1 MAALA
6 LCTLLT
12 TAALVGAV
20 PAAGEPLSPRQ
31 AIERLFLSET
41 PEPEWFAPSF
51 LAQVPA
57 SQVQLVI
64 AQLAASLG
72 EYQGVEEAD
81 GEYLVHFAAGIVPVH
96 ITLDDAGLI
105 AGLFLRPPIAKSG
118 SLDEAVAAFQQL
130 PGRISLLVV
139 KESAVLAALNAD
151 APLAAASAFKLAV
164 LAALKAE
171 IDAGLRSW
179 SDVVTLTD
187 EAKSLPTGV
196 LHTWPTG
203 SPLTLHTL
211 ATAMISA
218 SDNTATDLLIHVIGR
233 EKVENFAPRNRPL
246 LTTREAFVLK
256 NPEHAARLAAYRAAE
271 PAARRQLLDE
281 LSQLSLPSP
290 ALLTGDPV
298 ALDIEWYFTA
308 WELCGLMGYVEEL
321 PLMHV
326 NPGPVRTADWERVA
340 YKGGSEPGVL
350 TLVSALRDHNGERYC
365 VAALWNDNQPLDEA
379 RFVSLYT
386 GLVSA
391 LAHAP
396 SQ

>member
-1 MAALA
+1 

-130 PGRISLLVV
+130 P
-139 KESAVLAALNAD
+139 
-151 APLAAASAFKLAV
+151 
-164 LAALKAE
+164 
-171 IDAGLRSW
+171 
-179 SDVVTLTD
+179 
-187 EAKSLPTGV
+187 
-196 LHTWPTG
+196 
-203 SPLTLHTL
+203 
-211 ATAMISA
+211 
-218 SDNTATDLLIHVIGR
+218 
-233 EKVENFAPRNRPL
+233 
-246 LTTREAFVLK
+246 
-256 NPEHAARLAAYRAAE
+256 
-271 PAARRQLLDE
+271 
-281 LSQLSLPSP
+281 
-290 ALLTGDPV
+290 
-298 ALDIEWYFTA
+298 
-308 WELCGLMGYVEEL
+308 
-321 PLMHV
+321 
-326 NPGPVRTADWERVA
+326 
-340 YKGGSEPGVL
+340 
-350 TLVSALRDHNGERYC
+350 
-365 VAALWNDNQPLDEA
+365 
-379 RFVSLYT
+379 
-386 GLVSA
+386 
-391 LAHAP
+391 
-396 SQ
+396 